1 MNTHRRVA
9 LVSLT
14 LLATALVYLLV
25 TMLASLI
32 GWAVAH
38 ADTGSAVDPGL
49 PVGKYGW
56 WSGVL
61 LAYVAVRWLL
71 KRNESEHWIAHG
83 RTLSIST
90 AVLSVVGSVIGWR
103 LGMDPDTIG
112 FAVAGAVPLAIP
124 STITPKPALP
134 PPPTSTASGG
144 TIE

>member
-14 LLATALVYLLV
+14 LLGTAIAYLLV

-38 ADTGSAVDPGL
+38 ADTGAVAVDPGL

-56 WSGVL
+56 WGGVL
-61 LAYVAVRWLL
+61 VAYVAVRWFL
-71 KRNESEHWIAHG
+71 KRNESEAWIAHG
-83 RTLSIST
+83 RTLSLLT

-124 STITPKPALP
+124 STVTQRPAP
-134 PPPTSTASGG
+134 VTASGETNG
-144 TIE
+144 